1 MIGSE
6 KEIKSQLLDLTSLK
20 ELVETYEEI
29 AISRM
34 RKIRNSVLT
43 TRDFIT
49 GLAQIL
55 GELSSSHREEIEKL
69 KEKLKDP
76 ALPADRSEVA
86 RSILKHNGKTVNVLL
101 AANTGLYGDIV
112 QRTFLLFADYIQ
124 KHPEEDAVVIGR
136 LGKRYMDESGITKD
150 VTFFEM
156 TDGFVDR
163 AVTSQILEKLV
174 VYEKILVFYGQFQ
187 SVVTQKPEMIDIN
200 GQNVP
205 GATTGTPPLRQGLAG
220 QASSQVVTKYLFE
233 PSLETI
239 LEFFEKEILT
249 SIFEQ
254 IVQESNLAKYASR
267 MVSLDSA
274 TDNINSDITKTKFQG
289 NIARHRT
296 INRKQLNMLS
306 GFSLW
311 KIT

>member
-6 KEIKSQLLDLTSLK
+6 KEIKAQLFDLTTLK

-55 GELSSSHREEIEKL
+55 GEVSSSQREEIAKL
-69 KEKLKDP
+69 QAKASKGGDKVSNGEQT
-76 ALPADRSEVA
+76 
-86 RSILKHNGKTVNVLL
+86 SILKHNGKTVSVLL

-112 QRTFLLFADYIQ
+112 QKTFFLFADHL
-124 KHPEEDAVVIGR
+124 KNHPEEDAVVIGR
-136 LGKRYMDESGITKD
+136 LGKRYMDEAGMTKS
-150 VTFFEM
+150 VTFYEM
-156 TDGFVDR
+156 TDGSVDR
-163 AVTSQILEKLV
+163 SVVSQILEKLV
-174 VYEKILVFYGQFQ
+174 AYDKILVFYGQFQ

-205 GATTGTPPLRQGLAG
+205 AYGSTNTTV
-220 QASSQVVTKYLFE
+220 QVTTKYLFE

-254 IVQESNLAKYASR
+254 TVQESNLAKYASR

-274 TDNINSDITKTKFQG
+274 TDNINDDIAKTKFDG
-289 NIARHRT
+289 NIARHRSL
-296 INRKQLNMLS
+296 NRKQLNMLS

-311 KIT
+311 KIS